1 MPKKSIQN
9 VGVQCELPKEG
20 CDTHEKRCKS
30 SKGRG
35 DLVCKY
41 ILESSGIVTI
51 DESEITIV
59 YAGISRINC
68 THYMKDVTK
77 IIREHVNGYYE
88 SSHISS
94 INTGLMN
101 EFTCCDV
108 AFGFQKQMYIEY
120 YVNGKPCKEKKRDCC
135 APKRDCCAPKRD
147 CCAPRR
153 DRCEPKRDCCAPKR
167 DCCAPRRDRCE
178 PKRDCGYMNKM
189 LLFPLFPI
197 RGAYIYPLQSDHHK
211 C

>member
-1 MPKKSIQN
+1 MSKKSIQN
-9 VGVQCELPKEG
+9 VDVQCELPKEC
-20 CDTHEKRCKS
+20 CDKPKKRCKS
-30 SKGRG
+30 PKDRG

-51 DESEITIV
+51 EESEITIV

-77 IIREHVNGYYE
+77 IIREHVNEYYE
-88 SSHISS
+88 CSRVSSV
-94 INTGLMN
+94 NTGLMN

-120 YVNGKPCKEKKRDCC
+120 YVNGKTRKEKKRH
-135 APKRDCCAPKRD
+135 
-147 CCAPRR
+147 
-153 DRCEPKRDCCAPKR
+153 RCEPKHHQ
-167 DCCAPRRDRCE
+167 CE
-178 PKRDCGYMNKM
+178 PKHHQCEPKHHQCEPKHHQCEPKHHHCEPKHHHHRVHMNKM

-197 RGAYIYPLQSDHHK
+197 RGAYIYPLHSDHHK

>member
-20 CDTHEKRCKS
+20 CDTRKKRCKS
-30 SKGRG
+30 PKGRG

-77 IIREHVNGYYE
+77 VIREHVNEYYDTY
-88 SSHISS
+88 HISYV
-94 INTGLMN
+94 NTGLMN

-120 YVNGKPCKEKKRDCC
+120 YVNGKHCKEKKRHHCEPTHHHHHC
-135 APKRDCCAPKRD
+135 EPKHHHHHGEPKHHHHH
-147 CCAPRR
+147 
-153 DRCEPKRDCCAPKR
+153 CEPKRDR
-167 DCCAPRRDRCE
+167 
-178 PKRDCGYMNKM
+178 GYMNKM

-197 RGAYIYPLQSDHHK
+197 RGAYIYPLQSDRHK

>member
-1 MPKKSIQN
+1 MPKNLRSNI
-9 VGVQCELPKEG
+9 GVQCELPMEC
-20 CDTHEKRCKS
+20 CDKPKKKRKT

-51 DESEITIV
+51 EESEITIV

-77 IIREHVNGYYE
+77 VIREHVNEYYE

-94 INTGLMN
+94 VNTGLMN

-120 YVNGKPCKEKKRDCC
+120 YVNGKPCKEKKHHHRE
-135 APKRDCCAPKRD
+135 PKPHQ
-147 CCAPRR
+147 
-153 DRCEPKRDCCAPKR
+153 CEPKHHQ
-167 DCCAPRRDRCE
+167 CE
-178 PKRDCGYMNKM
+178 PKHHQCEPKHHQCEPKHHHHGYMNKM

-197 RGAYIYPLQSDHHK
+197 RGAYIYPLHSDHHK